1 MFGTFLELIQQII
14 RQRKIPECCYMIPR
28 VMFINFYISESRE
41 YRGDSPLLPKKRFTQ
56 NSETKANVLFS
67 ESESRSVVSNSLRS
81 HGLYSPWNSPGQ
93 NTGVS
98 SHCLLQTKDLSKPRI
113 KPRSVALQVDS
124 LPAESLGKPKNI
136 GMGSLSLLQQIFPTQ
151 ESNQGLLHCRWIL
164 YQLSYEGSPI

>member
-1 MFGTFLELIQQII
+1 MNMEVGMFGTFLELIQQII

-98 SHCLLQTKDLSKPRI
+98 SHCLLQ
-113 KPRSVALQVDS
+113 
-124 LPAESLGKPKNI
+124 G
-136 GMGSLSLLQQIFPTQ
+136 IFP
-151 ESNQGLLHCRWIL
+151 NQGSNPGLSHCRWIL
-164 YQLSYEGSPI
+164 YQLSHQGSPQEYWSG